1 MFSSAENQ
9 SLLLLRNMFAGE
21 SFLLGGIFFREKI
34 KRKECGLA
42 LKSVFLGLSYCGA
55 IEL

>member
-21 SFLLGGIFFREKI
+21 SFLLGDIFFREKI